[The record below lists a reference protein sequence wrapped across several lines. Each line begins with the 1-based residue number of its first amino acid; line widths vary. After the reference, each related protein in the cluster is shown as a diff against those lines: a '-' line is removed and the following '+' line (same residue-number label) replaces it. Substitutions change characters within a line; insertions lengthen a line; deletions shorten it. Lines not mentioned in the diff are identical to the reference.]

1 MIDLNKGDMHS
12 YTPLELASIK
22 GYINIFIYQIVIPEN
37 TIQKDKKKQF
47 DY

>member
-22 GYINIFIYQIVIPEN
+22 GYIQFYSFRYSGEYNPE
-37 TIQKDKKKQF
+37 I
-47 DY
+47 

>member
-22 GYINIFIYQIVIPEN
+22 GYIKFLFI
-37 TIQKDKKKQF
+37 K
-47 DY
+47 